1 MIAIYSKSFDV
12 RSAGVIRR
20 LQEILTQAGVAV
32 SIHEPLHDFLF
43 SLPEAAGSR
52 DVACR
57 VSTFTGHNDLHPE
70 TQYLISVGGDGTF
83 LNSINIIRDSG
94 IPVLGINTGR
104 LGFLANIS
112 GDDLQ
117 ESVEKLLA
125 GELPVEERTLMYAT
139 IGGQPVDDFPYA
151 LNDTVVHKSSI
162 GMITV
167 HTWSD
172 NEFLNTY
179 WADGLIV
186 STPTGSSAYSLS
198 VGGPI
203 VAPESQNFIIS
214 PIAAHNLN
222 VRPLVIPDH
231 VTLKLKA
238 ECRDNDRHF
247 SLSLDSRSVE
257 CISGTE
263 IEVRR
268 AGFKVKTV
276 KSASFYSTL
285 RNKLMWGV
293 DKRN

>member
-1 MIAIYSKSFDV
+1 MIAIYSKTLDN

-20 LQEILTQAGVAV
+20 LLGILTQAGVDV
-32 SIHEPLHDFLF
+32 SLHKPLYDFLS
-43 SLPEAAGSR
+43 SLPEPVGNVAG
-52 DVACR
+52 
-57 VSTFTGHNDLHPE
+57 TFCGYDDLLPE

-112 GDDLQ
+112 DDDLQ

-125 GELPVEERTLMYAT
+125 GELPVEERTLIHAT
-139 IGGQPVDDFPYA
+139 INGQPVDDFPYA
-151 LNDTVVHKSSI
+151 LNDAVIQKSAI

-167 HTWSD
+167 HSWSD

-238 ECRDNDRHF
+238 ECRGKDRHF
-247 SLSLDSRSVE
+247 TLSLDSRSVE
-257 CISGTE
+257 YISGAE
-263 IEVRR
+263 IELRR
-268 AGFKVKTV
+268 AGFKVKIV

>member
-1 MIAIYSKSFDV
+1 MIAIYSKTFDE
-12 RSAGVIRR
+12 RCARMIRR
-20 LQEILTQAGVAV
+20 LLEILAQTGTDVLMYR
-32 SIHEPLHDFLF
+32 PLYNFLN
-43 SLPEAAGSR
+43 SLPEPIGAISG
-52 DVACR
+52 
-57 VSTFTGHNDLHPE
+57 TFCGYDDLFHD
-70 TQYLISVGGDGTF
+70 TCFLVSVGGDGTF
-83 LNSINIIRDSG
+83 LHSINIIRDSG
-94 IPVLGINTGR
+94 IPVVGINIGR
-104 LGFLANIS
+104 LGFLALVT

-125 GELPVEERTLMYAT
+125 GELPVEERTLLHAT
-139 IGGQPVDDFPYA
+139 INGQPAEDFPYA
-151 LNDTVVHKSSI
+151 LNDMVIQKNAA

-167 HTWSD
+167 HTWCND
-172 NEFLNTY
+172 EFLNSY

-222 VRPLVIPDH
+222 VRPLVISDD
-231 VTLKLKA
+231 VVLKLKT
-238 ECRDNDRHF
+238 ECRDYNRYF
-247 SLSLDSRSVE
+247 TLSLDSRSIE

-263 IEVRR
+263 IELKR
-268 AGFKVKTV
+268 AGFKVKIV
-276 KSASFYSTL
+276 KSASFYTTL

>member
-1 MIAIYSKSFDV
+1 MIAIYSKTFDERSV
-12 RSAGVIRR
+12 RVIRR
-20 LQEILTQAGVAV
+20 LLEILAKTDVEVLLYQPMRDYLNSQPEPAGRITGVFGDSDDLPAET
-32 SIHEPLHDFLF
+32 SFL
-43 SLPEAAGSR
+43 L
-52 DVACR
+52 
-57 VSTFTGHNDLHPE
+57 
-70 TQYLISVGGDGTF
+70 SVGGDGTF
-83 LNSINIIRDSG
+83 LNSINIVRDRG
-94 IPVLGINTGR
+94 IPVAGINAGR
-104 LGFLANIS
+104 LGFLAQIA

-117 ESVEKLLA
+117 ESVEKLLE
-125 GELPVEERTLMYAT
+125 GRLPVEERTLIRAT
-139 IGGQPVDDFPYA
+139 IDGEPAVDFPYA
-151 LNDTVVHKSSI
+151 LNDIVIQKGAA
-162 GMITV
+162 GMMTV

-172 NEFLNTY
+172 DEFLNSY

-203 VAPESQNFIIS
+203 VAPDSQNFIIS

-238 ECRDNDRHF
+238 ECRDRNSRF
-247 SLSLDSRSVE
+247 TLSLDSRSAE

-263 IEVRR
+263 IELKR
-268 AGFKVKTV
+268 ADFKVKIV
-276 KSASFYSTL
+276 KSVSFYTTL